1 MGLASSFCWWL
12 VQFIYKEAVN
22 EGVSLFDK
30 ILSFGLTNFEATSSG
45 LVVTSFSGNGTSTS
59 RTFSK
64 NIPPDMI
71 QMILRGIVTLYKE
84 AIKFLKKEGIEEP
97 IDEEIVNWILDHV
110 DDVFFQI
117 EVTDY
122 RYVLP

>member
-1 MGLASSFCWWL
+1 
-12 VQFIYKEAVN
+12 
-22 EGVSLFDK
+22 
-30 ILSFGLTNFEATSSG
+30 
-45 LVVTSFSGNGTSTS
+45 
-59 RTFSK
+59 
-64 NIPPDMI
+64 MI

-84 AIKFLKKEGIEEP
+84 AIKFLKAEGIEEP
-97 IDEEIVNWILDHV
+97 TDEQIVSWILNHV